1 MWVEEILGRAARR
14 PNFGGGG
21 AGWGCVECGDVSP
34 HSTVQ
39 DDEYRMNAIVFDH
52 VSKRYAEAGAPA
64 VDDVSLE
71 IPAGKIVV
79 ILGTSGSG
87 KTTLMKMVNRLIEPS
102 LGRVIV
108 EGEDVQALPVNDLR
122 RRIGYVIQHIG
133 LFPHWTVA
141 QNIATVPRIL
151 GWETRRIQQR
161 VDELMDVVG
170 LAPAEYRGRYP
181 AQLSGGQQQRVGIA
195 RALAAD
201 PDILLMDEPFGAVD
215 AITRARLQEEFLALQ
230 ARTHKTVLFVTHD
243 VEEALHLA
251 DKLVIMD
258 RGRVIQYDTSF
269 NIITQPANDFV
280 AQLIG
285 ARHMMRLL
293 RLVTVRNML
302 QPLQPGTAVAADDTL
317 SLDDSMSDALTR
329 LLRSAHDAL
338 PVTDAEGNL
347 VGQADL
353 AAVRAHL
360 RHAAPA
366 RPGNLMPASD
376 PLPAER

>member
-1 MWVEEILGRAARR
+1 
-14 PNFGGGG
+14 
-21 AGWGCVECGDVSP
+21 
-34 HSTVQ
+34 
-39 DDEYRMNAIVFDH
+39 
-52 VSKRYAEAGAPA
+52 
-64 VDDVSLE
+64 
-71 IPAGKIVV
+71 
-79 ILGTSGSG
+79 
-87 KTTLMKMVNRLIEPS
+87 
-102 LGRVIV
+102 
-108 EGEDVQALPVNDLR
+108 
-122 RRIGYVIQHIG
+122 
-133 LFPHWTVA
+133 
-141 QNIATVPRIL
+141 
-151 GWETRRIQQR
+151 
-161 VDELMDVVG
+161 MDVVG

-280 AQLIG
+280 AELIG

-302 QPLQPGTAVAADDTL
+302 QPLQPGTAAQADDTL